1 MRCTLRGPLKRQGKH
16 LICLCSSQD
25 IDSQLLAL
33 FPGVV
38 LLINCKNDGIK
49 FMFVLSLQQTSGP
62 RSQLGYSYF
71 VHRSVVEDVNDRTKH
86 RTLWNIL
93 LQWGEDEETSLT
105 LTDCF
110 FSIQVQGKPSKCI
123 GWSLKIEPRGDLWG
137 CFGQSCQRQSCYQG
151 SWITKLPLST
161 KVRI

>member
-1 MRCTLRGPLKRQGKH
+1 MRCTLRGPLKRQGQH

-110 FSIQVQGKPSKCI
+110 FFHPGTRKTKQVHRMETQNWTK
-123 GWSLKIEPRGDLWG
+123 GWSMRMFWSIVSKTELLSRILDNKIA
-137 CFGQSCQRQSCYQG
+137 
-151 SWITKLPLST
+151 
-161 KVRI
+161 VVN